1 MRMSYWSSY
10 VFSTDLASRWPAGSP
25 ASDAM
30 PLDSMGFKKFAKKNS
45 ATRFFR
51 EPIAVLGRFPFEQRS
66 SPPRSAAQQHWPGP
80 LSLPPLERGP
90 GHFALWYDNK
100 VKNHDE
106 FSRNHPDIDGKL
118 SGRCLQY
125 R

>member
-1 MRMSYWSSY
+1 
-10 VFSTDLASRWPAGSP
+10 
-25 ASDAM
+25 
-30 PLDSMGFKKFAKKNS
+30 MGFKKFAKKSS

-90 GHFALWYDNK
+90 GHFSLWYDNK

-106 FSRNHPDIDGKL
+106 FSRNHTGIDGKL
-118 SGRCLQY
+118 SGSCLD
-125 R
+125 RTRFLMGKSVFVHLILGGRRSITK